1 MQIEFD
7 VVLEKQRLGY
17 TAHVPALPGCI
28 SEGNT
33 KTEAMRNIKEAI
45 ELFLEEKGK
54 TKAKQLAG
62 AISIGKA
69 TIYANA

>member
-1 MQIEFD
+1 MEFD
-7 VVLEKQRLGY
+7 VVLEKQRSGY
-17 TAHVPALPGCI
+17 TAYVPALPGCI

-54 TKAKQLAG
+54 SKNSAVSPTAA
-62 AISIGKA
+62 
-69 TIYANA
+69 